1 MILNN
6 ITVQFTTACFTALFL
21 GISAGITHCYV
32 YCAPVI
38 STYIMGIG
46 KNAIE
51 GLKSYIVF
59 SAGKI
64 FMCSIIGFCAGY
76 MEQTF
81 IGRENNF
88 YFGSVI
94 FGITLILIGFLMLI
108 RPVCVCKKSGN
119 KKSWFISFLRY
130 FAFKPATQ
138 LFVGG
143 IASAIVPCPPMGAIL
158 LYSLKMSSTV
168 SCGIMMALFSI
179 GTTISPLV
187 IISIA
192 AGFFSGKL
200 KTEVPEYRMMFQ
212 RISALILILLG
223 VFYCY

>member
-1 MILNN
+1 MILDN
-6 ITVQFTTACFTALFL
+6 ITVQFTTDYFLALLL
-21 GISAGITHCYV
+21 GISAGISQCYL

-38 STYIMGIG
+38 STYIMGLG
-46 KNAIE
+46 KNALE
-51 GLKSYIVF
+51 GLKFYFVF

-64 FMCSIIGFCAGY
+64 FMCSIIGFCADY

-81 IGRENNF
+81 IGRKNNF

-94 FGITLILIGFLMLI
+94 FGITLILIGFSMLI

-119 KKSWFISFLRY
+119 KKSWFISFLKY
-130 FAFKPATQ
+130 FAFKPGTQ

-143 IASAIVPCPPMGAIL
+143 IASAIVPCPPMGAML

-168 SCGIMMALFSI
+168 SCGIMMALFGI
-179 GTTISPLV
+179 GTTLSPLV

-192 AGFFSGKL
+192 AGSFSGKL
-200 KTEVPEYRMMFQ
+200 KIEVPEYRMMFQ

-223 VFYCY
+223 VLYCY